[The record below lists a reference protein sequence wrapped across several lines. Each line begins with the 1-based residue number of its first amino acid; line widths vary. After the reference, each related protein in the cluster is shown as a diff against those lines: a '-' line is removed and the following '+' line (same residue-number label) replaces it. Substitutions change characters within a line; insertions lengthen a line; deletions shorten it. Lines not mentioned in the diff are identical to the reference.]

1 MIDRIIEFSVRNKL
15 IVGLLVLLMAAFGV
29 YSASQLP
36 VDAVPDITNNQVLL
50 ITVSP
55 SLAAPEVERLI
66 TMPIERV
73 MASLPE
79 LKEMR
84 SISRFGLSN
93 VTVVFDDK
101 VDITRARQQVSER
114 LNQLKSVI
122 PPGIGETDMGPVTTG
137 LGEVYQYYVVP
148 KPGYE
153 NRYTL
158 TELRTLQEWIVRRQ
172 LLGVPGVADVSSLGG
187 KLKQYQVIIDP
198 ERLKSL
204 HITLDELYNAVQQN
218 NENTGGA
225 YIEKG
230 PNAYYIRTEGMAGTL
245 ADLRDMPVSKNG
257 CPKVLPLC
265 LITNAVKWW
274 ATRSPRSRKT

>member
-15 IVGLLVLLMAAFGV
+15 IVGLLVLLMVAIGI
-29 YSASQLP
+29 YSAAQLP
-36 VDAVPDITNNQVLL
+36 VDAVPDITNNQVLI

-66 TMPIERV
+66 TAPTERL

-93 VTVVFDDK
+93 VTVVFDDN
-101 VDITRARQQVSER
+101 VDITRARQQVTER
-114 LNQLKSVI
+114 LGQLKSMI
-122 PPGIGETDMGPVTTG
+122 PPGIGEPGMGPVTTG

-153 NRYTL
+153 NKYSL
-158 TELRTLQEWIVRRQ
+158 TELRTIQEWIVRRQ

-187 KLKQYQVIIDP
+187 TLKQYQVVIDP
-198 ERLKSL
+198 AKIRSL
-204 HITLDELYNAVQQN
+204 GITLD
-218 NENTGGA
+218 
-225 YIEKG
+225 
-230 PNAYYIRTEGMAGTL
+230 
-245 ADLRDMPVSKNG
+245 
-257 CPKVLPLC
+257 
-265 LITNAVKWW
+265 
-274 ATRSPRSRKT
+274 